1 MNKMRVTKKPHP
13 VSSSTVTSIENVSPY
28 YISFFQSSLI
38 ESLNL
43 TSLSIEIAIHLE
55 FLIAIYAFLDHI
67 SLSLSLKFSKKMNLN
82 LMDLERHFVNVF
94 LFSSDVFLGS
104 ANLNALSKIA
114 NDVCFSIFVL
124 LIFL

>member
-55 FLIAIYAFLDHI
+55 FLIAIYAFLDHA
-67 SLSLSLKFSKKMNLN
+67 SLSLSLKFSNLN
-82 LMDLERHFVNVF
+82 
-94 LFSSDVFLGS
+94 
-104 ANLNALSKIA
+104 
-114 NDVCFSIFVL
+114 
-124 LIFL
+124 

>member
-1 MNKMRVTKKPHP
+1 MNEMSVSKKPHP
-13 VSSSTVTSIENVSPY
+13 VSSSTATSIENVSPY

-55 FLIAIYAFLDHI
+55 FLIAIYAFLDHV
-67 SLSLSLKFSKKMNLN
+67 SLSLSLKFSNLN

-94 LFSSDVFLGS
+94 LFPHDVFLGS
-104 ANLNALSKIA
+104 ANLNALSEIA
-114 NDVCFSIFVL
+114 SDVCFSIFVL
-124 LIFL
+124 LIVL